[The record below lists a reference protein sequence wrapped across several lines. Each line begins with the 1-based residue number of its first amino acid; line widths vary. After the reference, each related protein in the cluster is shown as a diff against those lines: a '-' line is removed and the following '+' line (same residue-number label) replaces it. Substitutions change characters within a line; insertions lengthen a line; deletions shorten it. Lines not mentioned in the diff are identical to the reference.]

1 MRTISAITELRSA
14 VAEARRAGRSVGF
27 VPTMGYLHAG
37 HMALCDQA
45 RTHAPNC
52 LLIVSIYVNPTQF
65 GPTEDLSKY
74 PRDLA
79 GDSDQ
84 CQSHGVDIIFTPT
97 TETMYPGGLDQQQ
110 IRLSA
115 GSLAAPLCGA
125 DRPVHFG
132 GVLTVVSKLF
142 NLVQP
147 DFAVFGEK
155 DFQQL
160 RLIERMVEELH
171 FPVRIL
177 RGPTV
182 READGLAMSSRNSYL
197 STRERAQAAGIAATL
212 RRTAQA
218 IAASPQAVA
227 TAMQAGHAQL
237 AAHFGAPAIQYFEAR
252 RESDLELIDTH
263 TAGQPARIFAAVR
276 VGPAR
281 LIDNCPI

>member
-1 MRTISAITELRSA
+1 MRTVSAITELRSA
-14 VAEARRAGRSVGF
+14 VAEARRAGRPVGF

-45 RTHAPNC
+45 RTHASNC

-79 GDSDQ
+79 GDSAQ
-84 CQSHGVDIIFTPT
+84 CQRHGVDIIFMPT
-97 TETMYPGGLDQQQ
+97 TETIYPGGLDQQQ

-171 FPVRIL
+171 FPVQIL

-182 READGLAMSSRNSYL
+182 READALAMSSRNSYL
-197 STRERAQAAGIAATL
+197 SAEER
-212 RRTAQA
+212 RRAPA
-218 IAASPQAVA
+218 IAAALREIARSVRAAPGAVA
-227 TAMQAGHAQL
+227 AALHAARTEL
-237 AAHFGAPAIQYFEAR
+237 AASFGAEAVQYLEIR
-252 RESDLELIDTH
+252 RESDLTLIESFDPRH
-263 TAGQPARIFAAVR
+263 PARVFAAVR

-281 LIDNCPI
+281 LIDNWPI